1 MELNLQEIRGKLDTI
16 DNQMIGLFCQRMNL
30 VKDVAAYKQEN
41 NLPILDTGRE
51 RDIINRVSLM
61 AGEDLEHY
69 AKLMYQTLFSV
80 SRAYQSERLRAE
92 STLMQALEAAAA
104 HAQKKM
110 PQRVMVA
117 CQGTEGAYSQKVTER
132 MFDFPTILYMNTFND
147 VFNAVEKGMCPFGVL
162 PIENSTAGSVTQVY
176 DLMEKHHFHIVK
188 AARQKVDHR
197 LLAKP
202 STRIED
208 VTEVVSHEQAL
219 RQCSAF
225 FASHPQIKAIPMENT
240 AVAASFAARS
250 DRKDI
255 AAIAS
260 QECEQLYGLETLSD
274 TVSDSGNN
282 FTRFIC
288 IAKDLTVYE
297 GANKISLMLSA
308 AHRPGSLYRLLSLIS
323 VMGLNLTKLESRP
336 IPGKDFEFRFFFDI
350 EASILDP
357 AVRGLIGQLKQEADQ
372 LVFLGNYEELR

>member
-1 MELNLQEIRGKLDTI
+1 MELSELRERIDQIDHSLTDLIAQRLDVVA
-16 DNQMIGLFCQRMNL
+16 QVAQYKKAKGLP
-30 VKDVAAYKQEN
+30 V
-41 NLPILDTGRE
+41 LDSGRE
-51 RDIINRVSLM
+51 RDILNRVTAQ
-61 AGEDLEHY
+61 AGAEYENALRLIYTQMFDI
-69 AKLMYQTLFSV
+69 
-80 SRAYQSERLRAE
+80 SRSR
-92 STLMQALEAAAA
+92 EAALMSGESGLAR
-104 HAQKKM
+104 KM
-110 PQRVMVA
+110 NDAVSKCRDKMTNRALVA
-117 CQGTEGAYSQKVTER
+117 CQGTEGAYSQKICQR
-132 MFDFPTILYMNTFND
+132 MFDYPTILYMRTFDD
-147 VFNAVEKGMCPFGVL
+147 VFAAVEKGMCPYGIL

-202 STRIED
+202 GTRLED

-225 FASHPQIKAIPMENT
+225 FASHPQIKATPMENT

-250 DRKDI
+250 DRRDI

-260 QECEQLYGLETLSD
+260 RECEQLYGLETLSD
-274 TVSDSGNN
+274 AVSDSGNN

-297 GANKISLMLSA
+297 GASKISLMLSA

-357 AVRGLIGQLKQEADQ
+357 AVRSLIGQLQQEADQ